1 LRRLPIVLLLLSLF
15 VSMPAQAQFIPP
27 PDGGGIEPLPSALPA
42 IHTMAWAKTQPDGTL
57 LTEPMA
63 GKVVTRVFPDFGYFY
78 ISKPDRSMGIRV
90 KAAECPNPGDIITVT
105 TGVMNTDELERFID
119 NASYSIDGHGD
130 QIRPLGMSNKSYG
143 GGDFYYDPGP
153 PATGQKGFWDGVGL
167 NNIGSLVRVW
177 GKVTEI
183 DVRPVPLYFYVD
195 DGSGVDMAI
204 DLEVAPGQAIP
215 FTHQIGDYVAF
226 TGISSCLDV
235 DGWHVRVMKLS
246 APTLKLS
253 KAVGQTDPASK
264 GPIRFKAVFSEPVT
278 GFTKDDVI
286 ISGSARPLDVI
297 VTDSGDH
304 KTYTIEVS
312 GMSQAGTV
320 SIRVNHGAAKSINE
334 DLSLAS
340 PDNGIVVNYKP
351 FVPYKVLNKRMGIGT
366 GRYQR
371 KPVK

>member
-1 LRRLPIVLLLLSLF
+1 
-15 VSMPAQAQFIPP
+15 
-27 PDGGGIEPLPSALPA
+27 
-42 IHTMAWAKTQPDGTL
+42 
-57 LTEPMA
+57 MA

-78 ISKPDRSMGIRV
+78 VSEPDRSMGIRV
-90 KAAECPNPGDIITVT
+90 KSAACPDPGDIITIA
-105 TGVMNTDELERFID
+105 TGTMGTDELERFID

-130 QIRPLGMSNKSYG
+130 QIRPLGMTNKSYG

-153 PATGQKGFWDGVGL
+153 PATGQRGFWDGSGL
-167 NNIGSLVRVW
+167 NNLGSLVRVW
-177 GKVTEI
+177 GRVTEI
-183 DVRPVPLYFYVD
+183 DVRAVPLYFYVD

-215 FTHQIGDYVAF
+215 FAYQVGDYV
-226 TGISSCLDV
+226 TGINGISSCLDV
-235 DGWHVRVMKLS
+235 DGWFVRVMKLS

-253 KAVGQTDPASK
+253 KAVGQADPATS
-264 GPIRFKAVFSEPVT
+264 GPVRFKAVFSEPVT
-278 GFTKDDVI
+278 GFTKDDVL
-286 ISGSARPLDVI
+286 ISGSARPLGVV

-304 KTYTIEVS
+304 KTYTVEVS

-320 SIRVNHGAAKSINE
+320 SIRVNYGAAKSVNE

-340 PDNGIVVNYKP
+340 PDNGILVNYTSY
-351 FVPYKVLNKRMGIGT
+351 VPYKVLNKRMGVGT